1 MEIILEGFEKRAK
14 EVSDYFTF
22 LRELEQQEVKLI
34 KDGNISK
41 IDTELAKTLKA
52 TGYLL
57 LYNLVESTLR
67 DAIESIFDEIQTR
80 NISFD
85 NLKIEFKKMIWKNI
99 KKRNVDQL
107 TTKITILSQHIIR
120 ESFDPN
126 DLFSGNVDARKIKK
140 IAMIYGFSTIT
151 DSKTT
156 KDGIDLLSIKKNRN
170 DLAHGILPFSE
181 VGEGATA
188 ENLLEI
194 SDRVIKYLRQI
205 LENINEYLEREE
217 YLDQT

>member
-1 MEIILEGFEKRAK
+1 MERVLEGFDERAK
-14 EVSDYFTF
+14 EVSDYFAF

-67 DAIESIFDEIQTR
+67 DAIESIFDKIQTR

-85 NLKIEFKKMIWKNI
+85 NLKIEFKKMVWKNI
-99 KKRNVDQL
+99 KKRNVEKL

-120 ESFDPN
+120 ESFDTN
-126 DLFSGNVDARKIKK
+126 DLFSGNVDAKK
-140 IAMIYGFSTIT
+140 M
-151 DSKTT
+151 
-156 KDGIDLLSIKKNRN
+156 
-170 DLAHGILPFSE
+170 
-181 VGEGATA
+181 
-188 ENLLEI
+188 NLLKK
-194 SDRVIKYLRQI
+194 SGGTRQK
-205 LENINEYLEREE
+205 LG
-217 YLDQT
+217 DK